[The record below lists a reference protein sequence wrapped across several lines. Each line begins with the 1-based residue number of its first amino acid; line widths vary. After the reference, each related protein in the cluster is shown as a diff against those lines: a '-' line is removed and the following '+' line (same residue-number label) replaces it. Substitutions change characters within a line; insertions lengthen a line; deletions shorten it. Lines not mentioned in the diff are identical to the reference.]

1 MDVAGRHGRHAVEPI
16 HGWPDSET
24 DMVALNSWGAKEG
37 QIRVTPES
45 FVYAVSIDPEIVVC
59 M

>member
-1 MDVAGRHGRHAVEPI
+1 
-16 HGWPDSET
+16 
-24 DMVALNSWGAKEG
+24 MVALNSWGAKEG
-37 QIRVTPES
+37 HVRVSPEN